1 MNEMVTISDVM
12 LVVLLAICEC
22 HFGKVHVVML
32 STMDGFVLHLVE
44 ELVKFVL
51 DLAHETM
58 AIMMGHIV
66 RIVHVSVLVEVMAL
80 EVIVWGIV
88 VLITVEVRVMI
99 SLPIVGM
106 LLDTVCVM
114 MLSEMLRVM
123 LALVLVRVV
132 MAHVVGALGL
142 NVMILTVLFG

>member
-1 MNEMVTISDVM
+1 MSSHQPYVVIFKGAIYMPLSWRIS
-12 LVVLLAICEC
+12 
-22 HFGKVHVVML
+22 
-32 STMDGFVLHLVE
+32 
-44 ELVKFVL
+44 
-51 DLAHETM
+51 
-58 AIMMGHIV
+58 
-66 RIVHVSVLVEVMAL
+66 SVLVEVMAL

-88 VLITVEVRVMI
+88 VLIIVEVRVMI
-99 SLPIVGM
+99 SLPIVGV

-132 MAHVVGALGL
+132 MAHVVGAFGL